1 MMQINDWVGFKQ
13 FLRNHFN
20 FIQIR
25 IYVPNIYTKF
35 NDLVGQFIN
44 VQSIWSIFVNSIF
57 VGDPAEIN
65 F

>member
-1 MMQINDWVGFKQ
+1 M
-13 FLRNHFN
+13 
-20 FIQIR
+20 QIR
-25 IYVPNIYTKF
+25 IYVPNIYSKF